1 MLPHS
6 SLQCANHDGEEKM
19 ESADWLILAR
29 YSTSEMY
36 YKATLIQKVCIC
48 IGGDRPVAQ
57 WNRTQ
62 SSEIDPYIHG

>member
-1 MLPHS
+1 
-6 SLQCANHDGEEKM
+6 M

-36 YKATLIQKVCIC
+36 YEATLIQKVSIC

-57 WNRTQ
+57 WNRAQ
-62 SSEIDPYIHG
+62 SSETDPYIHGQWMFDKSAKVNQ